1 MLPDGEDIALDKRL
15 HFQQAECH
23 KAVQELADGG
33 PLPLPLAGKVR
44 NGEYTL
50 PWQQVY
56 LLSCTFGSIG
66 AVGRTGKE
74 VAVGFNPAVA
84 FLGLGLQVFEQG
96 AVHRRMLLCRKGMSC
111 SYAVH

>member
-1 MLPDGEDIALDKRL
+1 MANKEQEMLSMDDLTEIFKFAQYIYSSDPY
-15 HFQQAECH
+15 
-23 KAVQELADGG
+23 
-33 PLPLPLAGKVR
+33 AGKVR

-50 PWQQVY
+50 PGQQVY